1 MNRTKQ
7 RGYLP
12 DLTSFFIG
20 LIIAGF
26 LLGVVTAYGVPAL
39 WGVVKPLIHQITSP

>member
-1 MNRTKQ
+1 MNRSKQ

-26 LLGVVTAYGVPAL
+26 LMGIVVAYGVPGL
-39 WGVVKPLIHQITSP
+39 WNFVKPYIHEITR

>member
-12 DLTSFFIG
+12 DLTSFFLM
-20 LIIAGF
+20 LILVGF
-26 LLGVVTAYGVPAL
+26 LLGTVAACGVPYV
-39 WGVVKPLIHQITSP
+39 WNFVKPYIHEMTK